1 MSARRTAKQDVSA
14 RGKPTALA
22 KPARSPDKPARR
34 TSAAADD
41 PADGQALDLQTS
53 MPREPGTRIGFL
65 VHDVSRMRRTLYDQ
79 AVKPLGLTRSQW
91 WVLAQLS
98 RQKMPDGMLQTELAN
113 VLDVG
118 KVTIGGL
125 VDRLE
130 ERGFVL
136 RTPDREDRRAKR
148 VRVTPEGRKV
158 LKQMV
163 RLSGQLNSTIFAGFS
178 DEEVQTAE
186 TFLDRMKSNIRSA
199 LER

>member
-1 MSARRTAKQDVSA
+1 MSARRTSKRDASAPRKPIAAPKRSRSRVEAVS
-14 RGKPTALA
+14 RP
-22 KPARSPDKPARR
+22 PAAPDPRPG
-34 TSAAADD
+34 TQVLD
-41 PADGQALDLQTS
+41 PQAL

-91 WVLAQLS
+91 WLLAQLS

-130 ERGFVL
+130 EGGFVL
-136 RTPDREDRRAKR
+136 RKPDRDDRRAKR
-148 VRVTPEGRKV
+148 VLVTPGGRKV

-178 DEEVQTAE
+178 DEEVRIAE
-186 TFLDRMKSNIRSA
+186 VFLNRMKSNIRAA
-199 LER
+199 LEC